1 MSGGKPGMF
10 KEVEKENGAAALQVK
25 IIGPDYDYISKT
37 KSTTEMGMSP
47 EGNWSQLGRNIS
59 GLLGY
64 IQHMVVGDCAGLG
77 TCASTTGKPLGS
89 KFFVDTPL
97 KCTNKETREKVKRSL
112 YINNVPDG
120 SIPFLSSMTGIT
132 FPTFQ
137 GLLPGLMSNA
147 SQLNPMQILLAFV
160 STPGSTCQP
169 ITMETIDAN
178 DKKDRETAYVLNKD
192 IETMNP
198 AWFNLPGHPKPSKEQ
213 LKEIE
218 PKEREERDGFRSI
231 NSSSSITDSNTLN
244 GAQIDYSKM
253 PDDILIKFYY
263 SCLGLLCLYLLFKI
277 LMKKN
282 RK

>member
-10 KEVEKENGAAALQVK
+10 KDVEQENGAANLKVK
-25 IIGPDYDYISKT
+25 IMGPDYDYISKT
-37 KSTTEMGMSP
+37 KTTDQMGMSP
-47 EGNWSQLGRNIS
+47 EGTWGQLGTNIS

-64 IQHMVVGDCAGLG
+64 IQHMVVGDCLGLG
-77 TCASTTGKPLGS
+77 TCASTTGGPLGA

-97 KCTNKETREKVKRSL
+97 KCTDKVTRTKVKRSL

-120 SIPFLSSMTGIT
+120 SIPFVTNITGFT
-132 FPTFQ
+132 APTFQ

-147 SQLNPMQILLAFV
+147 SQLNPMQLLLSFIN
-160 STPGSTCQP
+160 TPGSTCQA

-178 DKKDRETAYVLNKD
+178 DKRDRDTGYILNKD
-192 IETMNP
+192 IESMNP
-198 AWFNLPGHPKPSKEQ
+198 AWFNLPGHPKPSREE

-218 PKEREERDGFRSI
+218 PKEKEERDGFRSI
-231 NSSSSITDSNTLN
+231 NSSSSITDSKTLN
-244 GAQIDYSKM
+244 GANIDYSKM